1 MKIISIGPVFPIRGG
16 IAKFNEALSLK
27 LAGMGHDVVNYSYR
41 FQYPGFLFPGK
52 TQYVKEGIKPDLD
65 IKTELHS
72 LNFFSWRN
80 TAGKIVKE
88 DPDLI
93 IIHYWMPFFAMQLVS
108 LARKFRKKSIKTV
121 LLAHNLIPHEKQPGT
136 KILTAKLLR
145 NIDGIISLSSSV
157 KKDALDY
164 REDLPSLVIPHP
176 VYDVYGEAIPV
187 KEAKSL
193 LTLDDSISYILFFG
207 LVRKYKGLDILLKA
221 LPLVKSSNIK
231 LLVAGEFYDK
241 MEDYT
246 VLIKNLGIKEKVII
260 YNKFIP
266 DDEVKHFFSACDLVV
281 QPYRTATQSG
291 VTQIAYHFGVPMV
304 VTNVGGLPEIVEEGK
319 TGYLAD
325 VNEKSI
331 AESIDKYF
339 SLDSKDEL
347 INSVKT
353 KAKSFSWQS
362 FCKKLV
368 EFSSEL

>member
-27 LAGMGHDVVNYSYR
+27 FSGMGHDVVNYSYR
-41 FQYPGFLFPGK
+41 FQYPGILFPGK
-52 TQYVKEGIKPDLD
+52 SQYVKEGLKPDLD

-72 LNFFSWRN
+72 INFFSWRK
-80 TAGKIVKE
+80 TASNIIKE

-93 IIHYWMPFFAMQLVS
+93 IINYWMPFFAMQLVS
-108 LARKFRKKSIKTV
+108 LVRKFRKKSIKTI

-136 KILTAKLLR
+136 KILTAKLLQ
-145 NIDGIISLSSSV
+145 NIDGIVSLSSSV
-157 KKDALDY
+157 KKDAHSF
-164 REDLPSLVIPHP
+164 RENLPSLVIPHP
-176 VYDVYGEAIPV
+176 VYDVYGEAIPI
-187 KEAKSL
+187 KEAKSML
-193 LTLDDSISYILFFG
+193 KLDDSISYILFFG
-207 LVRKYKGLDILLKA
+207 LVRKYKGLDLLLKA
-221 LPLVKSSNIK
+221 LPLVKSSNSK

-246 VLIKNLGIKEKVII
+246 ELIKDLEIKEKVII

-304 VTNVGGLPEIVEEGK
+304 VTNVGGLPEIVDEGK
-319 TGYLAD
+319 TGYLAE

-331 AESIDKYF
+331 AESIDKYYT
-339 SLDSKDEL
+339 LNSKDEL
-347 INSVKT
+347 VENVKT

-362 FCKKLV
+362 FCEKLLD
-368 EFSSEL
+368 FSSEL